1 MRLASGIAHSFYP
14 LYATWRPMR
23 AFLGAHMTV
32 APLGGSEMNHYYCWN
47 EIGLNRLPE
56 PINWDEN
63 HLVKYGPDA
72 LLLDFDFIL
81 ERPGAGLISHPVVEQ
96 MYRVDTADP
105 IERLGCVL
113 R

>member
-1 MRLASGIAHSFYP
+1 
-14 LYATWRPMR
+14 
-23 AFLGAHMTV
+23 MTV
-32 APLGGSEMNHYYCWN
+32 PPLGGAEMNHYYCWN

-72 LLLDFDFIL
+72 LLIDLDFIL
-81 ERPGAGLISHPVVEQ
+81 ERPGAGLISHPVIEE